1 MHGFMIS
8 LHDIPRSLIQHF
20 DMFKLRIFRI
30 DSADIVFF
38 IYFDISTFILY
49 LF

>member
-1 MHGFMIS
+1 MHDFIIS

-30 DSADIVFF
+30 DSADIGFF
-38 IYFDISTFILY
+38 IYVDISTFKLY
-49 LF
+49 EF